1 MNSTRHNDK
10 NLGIYLNDHLAG
22 ATAGAELASRL
33 VGETRNRAGGKM
45 MTRLASEISED
56 RRTLVDVMAS
66 LDVPVR
72 QYKTWLGWLGEKAA
86 RLKLNGHLL
95 TRSPLSLVIGLE
107 AMRLGVDGK
116 TAVWRTLRARAATDS
131 RLDPDQLNSLLERAR
146 RQSDQLERLRILAAT
161 EAFGGD
167 ADPLE
172 TMGVLG
178 DGEGP

>member
-1 MNSTRHNDK
+1 MTTTPNNDK

-22 ATAGAELASRL
+22 ATAGTELADRL
-33 VGETRNRAGGKM
+33 TGETRNRIGGKVM
-45 MTRLASEISED
+45 ARLASEIAED
-56 RRTLVDVMAS
+56 RSTLLDVMAS

-72 QYKTWLGWLGEKAA
+72 QYKTWLGWLGEKTA

-107 AMRLGVDGK
+107 TMRLGVEGK
-116 TAVWRTLRARAATDS
+116 KAAWRTLHTRAATDS
-131 RLDPDQLNSLLERAR
+131 RLDEDQLNSLMDRAQ
-146 RQSDQLERLRILAAT
+146 RQSDQLERLRIWAAT

-172 TMGVLG
+172 TMDVLG
-178 DGEGP
+178 EGT